1 MCNCFNELYWIFIS
15 EAMQKNIYDGPGG
28 MRDPINICIT
38 NSLIQT
44 NIFLTNMYD
53 KFVRKMKILIDL
65 KFATLQYNH
74 PDIPILSNFA

>member
-1 MCNCFNELYWIFIS
+1 M
-15 EAMQKNIYDGPGG
+15 K
-28 MRDPINICIT
+28 DPINICIT

-74 PDIPILSNFA
+74 PDIPILSDFA

>member
-1 MCNCFNELYWIFIS
+1 MDFYIRSNAKKY
-15 EAMQKNIYDGPGG
+15 IYDGPGG
-28 MRDPINICIT
+28 MKDPINICIT

-74 PDIPILSNFA
+74 PDIPILSDFA